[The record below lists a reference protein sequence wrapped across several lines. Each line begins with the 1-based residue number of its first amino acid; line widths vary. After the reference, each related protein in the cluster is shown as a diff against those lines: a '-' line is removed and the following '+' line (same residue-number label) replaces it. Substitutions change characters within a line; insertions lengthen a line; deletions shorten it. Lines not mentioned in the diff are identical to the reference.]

1 MEAGIETWMVF
12 IDPEA
17 GARASGVIALAYM
30 NHLPVRAKE
39 TCFGLMIE
47 GEREIIRGFVALLRD
62 TFPSGLYL
70 KRRPFSIGDTKVCAR
85 TFNTTGLRRVTEH
98 MKHHNRS

>member
-1 MEAGIETWMVF
+1 MVF

-17 GARASGVIALAYM
+17 GARASGVLAFAYRQ
-30 NHLPVRAKE
+30 HLAIRAKE

-47 GEREIIRGFVALLRD
+47 GERVVIRGFVDLLRD
-62 TFPSGLYL
+62 AYPSGLYL

-85 TFNTTGLRRVTEH
+85 TFNKIGLRRAAEQF
-98 MKHHNRS
+98 KLHNNS